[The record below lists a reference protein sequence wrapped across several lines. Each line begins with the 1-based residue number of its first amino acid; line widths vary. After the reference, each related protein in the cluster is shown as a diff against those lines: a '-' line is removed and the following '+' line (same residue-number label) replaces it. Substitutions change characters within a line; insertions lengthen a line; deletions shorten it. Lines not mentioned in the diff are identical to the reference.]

1 MRFGVMLIGYTG
13 SGKTTCYET
22 LQRVMTHEKLNNPR
36 CSREYQVVKTEV
48 LNPKAISMGELYG

>member
-1 MRFGVMLIGYTG
+1 MLIGYTG